1 MFKKS
6 SRVLLVT
13 LLLFV
18 LAGSTYAFAAENTVE
33 ATYAGDGEGGISGYK
48 VTNIVYTTEN
58 GDITGVSF
66 SLDVSATTVQ
76 AAVGDATP
84 VTTTLVDCDGGGT
97 SWACDFSGS
106 PVSVFDAAG
115 LRVVAVQ

>member
-18 LAGSTYAFAAENTVE
+18 LAGSTYAFAASNTVPP
-33 ATYAGDGEGGISGYK
+33 TFAGDGEGTITGYTVSNIAYSTSG
-48 VTNIVYTTEN
+48 

-66 SLDVSATTVQ
+66 DLNTSATVVQ
-76 AAVGDATP
+76 AAMNEG
-84 VTTTLVDCDGGGT
+84 TLVTCSGATT
-97 SWACDFSGS
+97 SWSCDFSSG
-106 PVSVFDAAG
+106 PVTVIAAES